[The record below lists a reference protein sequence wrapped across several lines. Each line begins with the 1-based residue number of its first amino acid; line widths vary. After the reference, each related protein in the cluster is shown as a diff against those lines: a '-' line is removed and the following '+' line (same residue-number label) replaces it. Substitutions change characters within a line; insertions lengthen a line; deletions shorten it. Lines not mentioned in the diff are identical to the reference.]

1 MNLDLKLTDSAVE
14 QVKKLL
20 ARDQRAGYG
29 LRVGVTDGGCSGF
42 SYKLD
47 FDNQQKAEDM
57 MFEFGGIPIY
67 IDRASAPYLSG
78 TVIDFVT
85 GLHGGGFKFSN
96 PNATGTCGC
105 GTSHFL
111 HSARSRLV
119 LLLKRSSS
127 FTVFYLCIVAGSL
140 ARFALDR
147 RQSIERCKNTRR
159 WRHRWIAL

>member
-1 MNLDLKLTDSAVE
+1 MRTFKPSSRSGSCKRYLKTEMTTSRRSELTCGYVGITLILMNLDLKLTDSAVE

-105 GTSHFL
+105 GTSF
-111 HSARSRLV
+111 SA
-119 LLLKRSSS
+119 
-127 FTVFYLCIVAGSL
+127 
-140 ARFALDR
+140 
-147 RQSIERCKNTRR
+147 
-159 WRHRWIAL
+159 